1 MKQVILHFKPNFWF
15 LVKQKTILDEVLLMR
30 LLFLCMLLKH
40 LASILALPATVIC
53 FLPIAL
59 VSLFPYIPFW
69 GTPYHAAMFLLVAG
83 IGFSGLGFFLLYS
96 TISLF
101 IKRGNG
107 TIAPQNPPKKLM
119 VIGIYAHVRNP
130 MHIGV
135 FLILIGESFVVG
147 SIALTF
153 WTLLFIVGNLLYLPL
168 IEERKLAERFGGEYL
183 IYKKHV
189 PRWIPRLSSWKS
201 NSENQNAINTS

>member
-1 MKQVILHFKPNFWF
+1 M
-15 LVKQKTILDEVLLMR
+15 
-30 LLFLCMLLKH
+30 MLRYLT
-40 LASILALPATVIC
+40 SIVALPVTVIII
-53 FLPIAL
+53 LPIVL
-59 VSLFPYIPFW
+59 VSLFPHIPFW
-69 GTPYHAAMFLLVAG
+69 DVPYHAGIFLLVAG
-83 IGFSGLGFFLLYS
+83 VALTGLGFILLYS
-96 TISLF
+96 AISLF

-107 TIAPQNPPKKLM
+107 TIAPRDPPKKLI

-135 FLILIGESFVVG
+135 FLILTGESIAIG

-153 WTLLFIVGNLLYLPL
+153 WTLLFIVGNLLYVPL

-189 PRWIPRLSSWKS
+189 PSWIPRSSSWKS
-201 NSENQNAINTS
+201 NSEKRNALSTS

>member
-1 MKQVILHFKPNFWF
+1 MKQFILHFKPNFWF

-30 LLFLCMLLKH
+30 VLFLCMLLKH
-40 LASILALPATVIC
+40 LASILALPGTVIC
-53 FLPIAL
+53 FLPIAI
-59 VSLFPYIPFW
+59 VTLFPYVLFW
-69 GTPYHAAMFLLVAG
+69 GTPYYASMFLLATG

-107 TIAPQNPPKKLM
+107 TIAPQDPPKKLI

-135 FLILIGESFVVG
+135 FLILTGESIIIG

-153 WTLLFIVGNLLYLPL
+153 WTLLFIVGNLLYIPL

-189 PRWIPRLSSWKS
+189 PRWIPRLSSRKS
-201 NSENQNAINTS
+201 NSKNQNAINTF

>member
-1 MKQVILHFKPNFWF
+1 MKQLVLLFKPNFWF

-30 LLFLCMLLKH
+30 VLFLCMLLKH
-40 LASILALPATVIC
+40 LASILALPVAVIC

-59 VSLFPYIPFW
+59 VSLFPYVPFW
-69 GTPYHAAMFLLVAG
+69 GTPYYATMFLLAAG

-107 TIAPQNPPKKLM
+107 TIAPRDPPKKLI

-135 FLILIGESFVVG
+135 FLILTGESIAIG

-153 WTLLFIVGNLLYLPL
+153 WTLLFIVGNLLYVPL

-189 PRWIPRLSSWKS
+189 PSWIPRSSSWKS
-201 NSENQNAINTS
+201 NSEKRNALSTS

>member
-15 LVKQKTILDEVLLMR
+15 LVKQKTTLDEVLLMR

-168 IEERKLAERFGGEYL
+168 IEERKLAERFGGKYL

>member
-1 MKQVILHFKPNFWF
+1 MKQLVLHFKPNFWF
-15 LVKQKTILDEVLLMR
+15 LVKQKTILDEVLLMQG
-30 LLFLCMLLKH
+30 LFLCMLLKN
-40 LASILALPATVIC
+40 LAIILALPATVIC

-59 VSLFPYIPFW
+59 VSLFPYVPFW
-69 GTPYHAAMFLLVAG
+69 GTPYYATIFLLAAG

-107 TIAPQNPPKKLM
+107 TIAPRDPPKKLI

-135 FLILIGESFVVG
+135 FLILTGESIVIG

-153 WTLLFIVGNLLYLPL
+153 WTLLFIVGNLLYVPL

-189 PRWIPRLSSWKS
+189 PRWIPRSSSWKS
-201 NSENQNAINTS
+201 NSEKQNALSTS